1 LSELEAGAD
10 EAAGVDDDA
19 GVEADVDEVS
29 TLLPEPDDGLLPS
42 FEDFGLALP

>member
-1 LSELEAGAD
+1 MSELEAGAD
-10 EAAGVDDDA
+10 EAAGVDDA
-19 GVEADVDEVS
+19 GAEADVDEVS